1 MMFESLS
8 DKLQNVMK
16 KLKGQTRITEK
27 DLKDMLREVKFALL
41 EADVN
46 YKVVKDFIANIE
58 QKALGESVMKSLTP
72 GQQVVKIVKDE
83 LVELLGSGESKL
95 NIAANPPTII
105 MLVGLQGSGKTTLAG
120 KLANYLRK
128 QGKKPLMVACDV
140 YRPAAISQLQTLGK
154 SLNVD
159 VYSEPDSK
167 DVVSIAKNGIKQA
180 HSKLCNVVI
189 VDTAGRLQ
197 IDDALMNELVDL
209 KKAIKPHEIMLVVD
223 SMTGQEA
230 VNVALTFNEKVG
242 IDSITMSKLD
252 SDARG
257 GAALSVK
264 SITNKPIKFASVGE
278 KLSDLEPF
286 YPERIASRILGMG
299 DVLSIIDKAEE
310 AFSEEQAI
318 DFEARMRKNEFTL
331 DDYLD
336 IMKKIR
342 KMGSFKK
349 ILTMLPGIPKEIR
362 DAEFDEHQ
370 LYRID
375 AIITSMTKAE
385 RRNPKILNA
394 SRRIRIAKG
403 SGNKVEDIK
412 VLKQDVIE
420 ELFEEK
426 YLNNDKEF
434 IKLINTYT
442 NYRDDE
448 SLKELIITIYKFIQ
462 SSPFPKE
469 WIEENSWTY
478 DMKTENQTIL
488 HKAAIANEKAQDS
501 LSKFQE
507 LMLTGDTTEGVSKTE
522 GAAESASCDDES
534 GEKVWTVTA
543 YTEQGITCKE
553 FKDGVGTLLWQI
565 DFKNPTDY
573 NKVMDYLD
581 NEKEEDILKYARDKE
596 FWEKLIWG

>member
-342 KMGSFKK
+342 KLGSFKK

-403 SGNKVEDIK
+403 SGNKVEDINRFMK
-412 VLKQDVIE
+412 S
-420 ELFEEK
+420 FEQMQK
-426 YLNNDKEF
+426 TMKSMMNNKGKMNIPGF
-434 IKLINTYT
+434 KMP
-442 NYRDDE
+442 
-448 SLKELIITIYKFIQ
+448 KF
-462 SSPFPKE
+462 
-469 WIEENSWTY
+469 
-478 DMKTENQTIL
+478 
-488 HKAAIANEKAQDS
+488 
-501 LSKFQE
+501 
-507 LMLTGDTTEGVSKTE
+507 
-522 GAAESASCDDES
+522 
-534 GEKVWTVTA
+534 
-543 YTEQGITCKE
+543 
-553 FKDGVGTLLWQI
+553 
-565 DFKNPTDY
+565 
-573 NKVMDYLD
+573 
-581 NEKEEDILKYARDKE
+581 
-596 FWEKLIWG
+596 

>member
-46 YKVVKDFIANIE
+46 YKVVKEFITNIE
-58 QKALGESVMKSLTP
+58 QKSLGESVMKSLTP

-95 NIAANPPTII
+95 NMAANPPTVI

-140 YRPAAISQLQTLGK
+140 YRPAAITQLQTLGK

-159 VYSEPDSK
+159 VYSEQDSK
-167 DVVSIAKNGIKQA
+167 DVVSIATNGIKMA

-197 IDDALMNELVDL
+197 IDDALMDELVNL

-264 SITNKPIKFASVGE
+264 SITKKPIKFASVGE
-278 KLSDLEPF
+278 KLNDLEPF
-286 YPERIASRILGMG
+286 YPERVASRILGMG

-318 DFEARMRKNEFTL
+318 DFESKMKKSEFTL

-336 IMKKIR
+336 TMKKIR

-349 ILTMLPGIPKEIR
+349 ILSMLPGIPKEIR

-403 SGNKVEDIK
+403 SGNKVEDINRFMK
-412 VLKQDVIE
+412 S
-420 ELFEEK
+420 FEQMQK
-426 YLNNDKEF
+426 TMKSMMNNKG
-434 IKLINTYT
+434 
-442 NYRDDE
+442 
-448 SLKELIITIYKFIQ
+448 KFNI
-462 SSPFPKE
+462 PGMKMPK
-469 WIEENSWTY
+469 
-478 DMKTENQTIL
+478 
-488 HKAAIANEKAQDS
+488 
-501 LSKFQE
+501 F
-507 LMLTGDTTEGVSKTE
+507 
-522 GAAESASCDDES
+522 
-534 GEKVWTVTA
+534 
-543 YTEQGITCKE
+543 
-553 FKDGVGTLLWQI
+553 
-565 DFKNPTDY
+565 
-573 NKVMDYLD
+573 
-581 NEKEEDILKYARDKE
+581 
-596 FWEKLIWG
+596 

>member
-403 SGNKVEDIK
+403 SGNKVEDINRFMK
-412 VLKQDVIE
+412 S
-420 ELFEEK
+420 FEQMQK
-426 YLNNDKEF
+426 TMKSMMNNKGKMNIPGF
-434 IKLINTYT
+434 KMP
-442 NYRDDE
+442 
-448 SLKELIITIYKFIQ
+448 KF
-462 SSPFPKE
+462 
-469 WIEENSWTY
+469 
-478 DMKTENQTIL
+478 
-488 HKAAIANEKAQDS
+488 
-501 LSKFQE
+501 
-507 LMLTGDTTEGVSKTE
+507 
-522 GAAESASCDDES
+522 
-534 GEKVWTVTA
+534 
-543 YTEQGITCKE
+543 
-553 FKDGVGTLLWQI
+553 
-565 DFKNPTDY
+565 
-573 NKVMDYLD
+573 
-581 NEKEEDILKYARDKE
+581 
-596 FWEKLIWG
+596 

>member
-403 SGNKVEDIK
+403 SGNKVEDINRFMK
-412 VLKQDVIE
+412 S
-420 ELFEEK
+420 FEQMQK
-426 YLNNDKEF
+426 TMKSMMNNKGKMNIPGF
-434 IKLINTYT
+434 K
-442 NYRDDE
+442 
-448 SLKELIITIYKFIQ
+448 
-462 SSPFPKE
+462 
-469 WIEENSWTY
+469 
-478 DMKTENQTIL
+478 M
-488 HKAAIANEKAQDS
+488 
-501 LSKFQE
+501 SKF
-507 LMLTGDTTEGVSKTE
+507 
-522 GAAESASCDDES
+522 
-534 GEKVWTVTA
+534 
-543 YTEQGITCKE
+543 
-553 FKDGVGTLLWQI
+553 
-565 DFKNPTDY
+565 
-573 NKVMDYLD
+573 
-581 NEKEEDILKYARDKE
+581 
-596 FWEKLIWG
+596 

>member
-197 IDDALMNELVDL
+197 IDDVLMNELVDL

-370 LYRID
+370 LYRVD

-403 SGNKVEDIK
+403 SGNKVEDINRFMK
-412 VLKQDVIE
+412 S
-420 ELFEEK
+420 FEQMQK
-426 YLNNDKEF
+426 TMKSMMNNKGKMNIPGF
-434 IKLINTYT
+434 KMP
-442 NYRDDE
+442 
-448 SLKELIITIYKFIQ
+448 KF
-462 SSPFPKE
+462 
-469 WIEENSWTY
+469 
-478 DMKTENQTIL
+478 
-488 HKAAIANEKAQDS
+488 
-501 LSKFQE
+501 
-507 LMLTGDTTEGVSKTE
+507 
-522 GAAESASCDDES
+522 
-534 GEKVWTVTA
+534 
-543 YTEQGITCKE
+543 
-553 FKDGVGTLLWQI
+553 
-565 DFKNPTDY
+565 
-573 NKVMDYLD
+573 
-581 NEKEEDILKYARDKE
+581 
-596 FWEKLIWG
+596 

>member
-46 YKVVKDFIANIE
+46 YKVVKEFISNIE

-105 MLVGLQGSGKTTLAG
+105 MLIGLQGSGKTTLAG

-159 VYSEPDSK
+159 VYSETDSK
-167 DVVSIAKNGIKQA
+167 DVISIARNGIKQA
-180 HSKLCNVVI
+180 LSKLCNVVI
-189 VDTAGRLQ
+189 IDTAGRLQ
-197 IDDALMNELVDL
+197 IDEDLMNELVDL

-264 SITNKPIKFASVGE
+264 SITKKPIKFASVGE
-278 KLSDLEPF
+278 KLNDLEPF
-286 YPERIASRILGMG
+286 YPERVASRILGMG

-318 DFEARMRKNEFTL
+318 DFEAKIKKSEFSL

-362 DAEFDEHQ
+362 DAEFDENQ
-370 LYRID
+370 LFRID

-403 SGNKVEDIK
+403 SGNKVEDINRFMK
-412 VLKQDVIE
+412 S
-420 ELFEEK
+420 FEQMQK
-426 YLNNDKEF
+426 TMKSMMNNKGKMNIPGF
-434 IKLINTYT
+434 KMP
-442 NYRDDE
+442 
-448 SLKELIITIYKFIQ
+448 KF
-462 SSPFPKE
+462 
-469 WIEENSWTY
+469 
-478 DMKTENQTIL
+478 
-488 HKAAIANEKAQDS
+488 
-501 LSKFQE
+501 
-507 LMLTGDTTEGVSKTE
+507 
-522 GAAESASCDDES
+522 
-534 GEKVWTVTA
+534 
-543 YTEQGITCKE
+543 
-553 FKDGVGTLLWQI
+553 
-565 DFKNPTDY
+565 
-573 NKVMDYLD
+573 
-581 NEKEEDILKYARDKE
+581 
-596 FWEKLIWG
+596 

>member
-223 SMTGQEA
+223 SMTRQEA

-403 SGNKVEDIK
+403 SGNKVEDINRFMK
-412 VLKQDVIE
+412 S
-420 ELFEEK
+420 FEQMQK
-426 YLNNDKEF
+426 TMKSMMNNKGKMNIPGF
-434 IKLINTYT
+434 KMP
-442 NYRDDE
+442 
-448 SLKELIITIYKFIQ
+448 KF
-462 SSPFPKE
+462 
-469 WIEENSWTY
+469 
-478 DMKTENQTIL
+478 
-488 HKAAIANEKAQDS
+488 
-501 LSKFQE
+501 
-507 LMLTGDTTEGVSKTE
+507 
-522 GAAESASCDDES
+522 
-534 GEKVWTVTA
+534 
-543 YTEQGITCKE
+543 
-553 FKDGVGTLLWQI
+553 
-565 DFKNPTDY
+565 
-573 NKVMDYLD
+573 
-581 NEKEEDILKYARDKE
+581 
-596 FWEKLIWG
+596 

>member
-95 NIAANPPTII
+95 NIASNPPTII

-403 SGNKVEDIK
+403 SGNKVEDINRFMK
-412 VLKQDVIE
+412 S
-420 ELFEEK
+420 FEQMQK
-426 YLNNDKEF
+426 TMKSMMNNKGKMNIPGF
-434 IKLINTYT
+434 KMP
-442 NYRDDE
+442 
-448 SLKELIITIYKFIQ
+448 KF
-462 SSPFPKE
+462 
-469 WIEENSWTY
+469 
-478 DMKTENQTIL
+478 
-488 HKAAIANEKAQDS
+488 
-501 LSKFQE
+501 
-507 LMLTGDTTEGVSKTE
+507 
-522 GAAESASCDDES
+522 
-534 GEKVWTVTA
+534 
-543 YTEQGITCKE
+543 
-553 FKDGVGTLLWQI
+553 
-565 DFKNPTDY
+565 
-573 NKVMDYLD
+573 
-581 NEKEEDILKYARDKE
+581 
-596 FWEKLIWG
+596 

>member
-403 SGNKVEDIK
+403 SGNKVEDINRFMK
-412 VLKQDVIE
+412 S
-420 ELFEEK
+420 FEQMQK
-426 YLNNDKEF
+426 TMKSMMNNKG
-434 IKLINTYT
+434 KINIPGF
-442 NYRDDE
+442 
-448 SLKELIITIYKFIQ
+448 KMPKF
-462 SSPFPKE
+462 
-469 WIEENSWTY
+469 
-478 DMKTENQTIL
+478 
-488 HKAAIANEKAQDS
+488 
-501 LSKFQE
+501 
-507 LMLTGDTTEGVSKTE
+507 
-522 GAAESASCDDES
+522 
-534 GEKVWTVTA
+534 
-543 YTEQGITCKE
+543 
-553 FKDGVGTLLWQI
+553 
-565 DFKNPTDY
+565 
-573 NKVMDYLD
+573 
-581 NEKEEDILKYARDKE
+581 
-596 FWEKLIWG
+596 

>member
-58 QKALGESVMKSLTP
+58 QKALGKSVMKSLTP

-120 KLANYLRK
+120 KIANYLRK

-403 SGNKVEDIK
+403 SGNKVEDINRFMK
-412 VLKQDVIE
+412 S
-420 ELFEEK
+420 FEQMQK
-426 YLNNDKEF
+426 TMKSMMNNKGKMNIPGF
-434 IKLINTYT
+434 KMP
-442 NYRDDE
+442 
-448 SLKELIITIYKFIQ
+448 KF
-462 SSPFPKE
+462 
-469 WIEENSWTY
+469 
-478 DMKTENQTIL
+478 
-488 HKAAIANEKAQDS
+488 
-501 LSKFQE
+501 
-507 LMLTGDTTEGVSKTE
+507 
-522 GAAESASCDDES
+522 
-534 GEKVWTVTA
+534 
-543 YTEQGITCKE
+543 
-553 FKDGVGTLLWQI
+553 
-565 DFKNPTDY
+565 
-573 NKVMDYLD
+573 
-581 NEKEEDILKYARDKE
+581 
-596 FWEKLIWG
+596 

>member
-278 KLSDLEPF
+278 KVSDLEPF

-403 SGNKVEDIK
+403 SGNKVEDINRFMK
-412 VLKQDVIE
+412 S
-420 ELFEEK
+420 FEQMQK
-426 YLNNDKEF
+426 TMKSMMNNKGKMNIPGF
-434 IKLINTYT
+434 KMP
-442 NYRDDE
+442 
-448 SLKELIITIYKFIQ
+448 KF
-462 SSPFPKE
+462 
-469 WIEENSWTY
+469 
-478 DMKTENQTIL
+478 
-488 HKAAIANEKAQDS
+488 
-501 LSKFQE
+501 
-507 LMLTGDTTEGVSKTE
+507 
-522 GAAESASCDDES
+522 
-534 GEKVWTVTA
+534 
-543 YTEQGITCKE
+543 
-553 FKDGVGTLLWQI
+553 
-565 DFKNPTDY
+565 
-573 NKVMDYLD
+573 
-581 NEKEEDILKYARDKE
+581 
-596 FWEKLIWG
+596 